1 MCRREPTR
9 LGAQRSEVVIMIRFI
24 ILVGAAAVLG
34 ACHVPPPVYVIQGPP
49 EKVTANG
56 PPPEARL
63 EVPSVAP

>member
-1 MCRREPTR
+1 
-9 LGAQRSEVVIMIRFI
+9 MIRFI